1 MPKIKAVN
9 HFNQNFPVLRCPK
22 TNSAGFTPPA
32 CKPKAYGL
40 EGIDH
45 FLSPTPCMKLQ
56 LKANRRTA
64 EYRMSKDGIALRAVG
79 SELYEPEASL
89 SHFL

>member
-9 HFNQNFPVLRCPK
+9 HFNQNFPILRCPK

-45 FLSPTPCMKLQ
+45 FLSPTPETLILAFGLCKSD
-56 LKANRRTA
+56 A
-64 EYRMSKDGIALRAVG
+64 G
-79 SELYEPEASL
+79 
-89 SHFL
+89 

>member
-9 HFNQNFPVLRCPK
+9 HFNQNFPILRCPK

-40 EGIDH
+40 EGTDH
-45 FLSPTPCMKLQ
+45 FLSLTPE
-56 LKANRRTA
+56 T
-64 EYRMSKDGIALRAVG
+64 
-79 SELYEPEASL
+79 
-89 SHFL
+89 